1 MRPEQRRVTWV
12 GVTILGMLVV
22 SFGVLVA
29 GPSRS
34 TTSALAKIRRT
45 GAVTI
50 GIANE
55 APYGYLDTER
65 GVVTGEAP
73 ELARLVF
80 RRMGID
86 QVAVV
91 TTDFGSLIPG
101 LQAGRFDVIAAG
113 MYITPQ
119 RCKQIAFSNPTY
131 RIGEA
136 FIVARGNPRELH
148 GYADIVRTGARL
160 GVVAGAVELTYAKQL
175 GIPEKNLV
183 IYNDNVSGLEGVRT
197 GRSDAFACTT
207 LTARDLRRK
216 ASDDL
221 AIAEPFAQPII
232 DGREVWGYGAFGF
245 RRAGPLQR
253 AFDHHLAEVLGT
265 PEHLALVA
273 PFGFG
278 AHTLSA
284 GATAHE
290 LCEGT

>member
-1 MRPEQRRVTWV
+1 MRPEQHRVTWA
-12 GVTILGMLVV
+12 GVIVL
-22 SFGVLVA
+22 GVLIVGIGALVA
-29 GPSRS
+29 SRS
-34 TTSALAKIRRT
+34 TSTTTALARIQRT
-45 GAVTI
+45 GVVRI

-86 QVAVV
+86 RVEVV

-136 FIVARGNPRELH
+136 FIVAAGNPHDLH
-148 GYADIVRTGARL
+148 GYADILRTGARL
-160 GVVAGAVELTYAKQL
+160 GVVAGAVELTYAKKL
-175 GIPEKNLV
+175 GIPEATLV

-197 GRSDAFACTT
+197 GRSDALACTT
-207 LTARDLRRK
+207 LTAQDLLRK
-216 ASDDL
+216 AGGDL
-221 AIAEPFAQPII
+221 AIAEPFVQPII
-232 DGREVWGYGAFGF
+232 DGEEVWGYGAFGF

-253 AFDHHLAEVLGT
+253 AFDHHLAEVIGT

-278 AHTLSA
+278 EHTLPA
-284 GATAHE
+284 GATAEE
-290 LCEGT
+290 LCEP